1 MKSTLKTKLDQLLER
16 YEELGAL
23 MSDSEVI
30 SDQNMFRAYSREYA
44 EIEPVVLCYRDY
56 ERQLNELD
64 ETKILASDE
73 DEDIRAMAAEELDD
87 LQSQVDG
94 LDQSLQK
101 LLLPRDPNDSHNVFL
116 EIRAGT
122 GGDEAAIFAGD
133 LFKMYQRFAET
144 RNWKVEIMNER
155 AGDHGGFKEIKPY
168 SRQGGVRTAKV

>member
-23 MSDSEVI
+23 MSDSDVI

-56 ERQLNELD
+56 ERQLNELE

-87 LQSQVDG
+87 LQSRVDG

-116 EIRAGT
+116 EIRAGHWWRR
-122 GGDEAAIFAGD
+122 GGHFRWRPVQDVPAICRD
-133 LFKMYQRFAET
+133 
-144 RNWKVEIMNER
+144 
-155 AGDHGGFKEIKPY
+155 
-168 SRQGGVRTAKV
+168 

>member
-56 ERQLNELD
+56 ERQLNELE

-87 LQSQVDG
+87 LQSRVDG

-133 LFKMYQRFAET
+133 LFKMYQRFA
-144 RNWKVEIMNER
+144 
-155 AGDHGGFKEIKPY
+155 
-168 SRQGGVRTAKV
+168 

>member
-23 MSDSEVI
+23 MSDSDVI

-122 GGDEAAIFAGD
+122 GGDEAGHFRWRPVQDVPAICRDQELEGRD
-133 LFKMYQRFAET
+133 YE
-144 RNWKVEIMNER
+144 
-155 AGDHGGFKEIKPY
+155 
-168 SRQGGVRTAKV
+168 